1 MRAGY
6 EREERLGRELLFE
19 GSGPARGAKRLGALE
34 KSRVAV
40 HRVRR
45 HGHGSAARDGVAADP
60 VVSDRL
66 ACDDPG
72 WRIKAQG
79 FLDYLFGEPQ
89 LRKIAERERPPPE
102 GARDLLGK
110 AMVCVGMMTKKV
122 EGVGHRQGGSIGAR
136 EKEGLHLVAQLLVCH
151 SPAIRVARLEQH

>member
-34 KSRVAV
+34 KSRVAA

-45 HGHGSAARDGVAADP
+45 HGHGSAARDGVATDP

-66 ACDDPG
+66 ACDDPA

-79 FLDYLFGEPQ
+79 FLDYLFGAPE
-89 LRKIAERERPPPE
+89 LRQIAERARPPPG
-102 GARDLLGK
+102 GARNLRATAL
-110 AMVCVGMMTKKV
+110 
-122 EGVGHRQGGSIGAR
+122 S
-136 EKEGLHLVAQLLVCH
+136 
-151 SPAIRVARLEQH
+151 SS

>member
-45 HGHGSAARDGVAADP
+45 HGHGSAARDGVAPDP

-66 ACDDPG
+66 ACDGPAWG
-72 WRIKAQG
+72 INAQS
-79 FLDYLFGEPQ
+79 FLDYLFGERQ
-89 LRKIAERERPPPE
+89 LRKLADSERPPPQ
-102 GARDLLGK
+102 GALDLFDK
-110 AMVCVGMMTKKV
+110 ALASVGMQSKKRDSR
-122 EGVGHRQGGSIGAR
+122 GH
-136 EKEGLHLVAQLLVCH
+136 
-151 SPAIRVARLEQH
+151 